1 MVSDQQQNNALG
13 QLDAVIDQ
21 TVSHISDFTKNP
33 SDFTRNRKL
42 NASTTIKVTLNMQ
55 GNSLNTEL
63 IEAFPN
69 LDDRM
74 TASAYEQQK
83 DKLTPELFQHIF
95 EEYNKSLK
103 KAARAERAVYDRII
117 IWNFVFV
124 VISTAVIMFYV
135 NKSNKKLLEAINNSK
150 ETVKTEK
157 LDKRN
162 DYRKSTKKVVKKN
175 HEEV

>member
-1 MVSDQQQNNALG
+1 M
-13 QLDAVIDQ
+13 
-21 TVSHISDFTKNP
+21 TVFLNP

-83 DKLTPELFQHIF
+83 DKLTP
-95 EEYNKSLK
+95 
-103 KAARAERAVYDRII
+103 
-117 IWNFVFV
+117 
-124 VISTAVIMFYV
+124 
-135 NKSNKKLLEAINNSK
+135 
-150 ETVKTEK
+150 
-157 LDKRN
+157 
-162 DYRKSTKKVVKKN
+162 
-175 HEEV
+175 

>member
-1 MVSDQQQNNALG
+1 MLDTISNYLG
-13 QLDAVIDQ
+13 QSASGVPYIIIGDQ
-21 TVSHISDFTKNP
+21 VFGGYASDY
-33 SDFTRNRKL
+33 DEQ
-42 NASTTIKVTLNMQ
+42 IK
-55 GNSLNTEL
+55 
-63 IEAFPN
+63 
-69 LDDRM
+69 
-74 TASAYEQQK
+74 TAIKDLYESK
-83 DKLTPELFQHIF
+83 EKYDVF

-103 KAARAERAVYDRII
+103 KAAKAERAVYDRII

-150 ETVKTEK
+150 ETVKIEK